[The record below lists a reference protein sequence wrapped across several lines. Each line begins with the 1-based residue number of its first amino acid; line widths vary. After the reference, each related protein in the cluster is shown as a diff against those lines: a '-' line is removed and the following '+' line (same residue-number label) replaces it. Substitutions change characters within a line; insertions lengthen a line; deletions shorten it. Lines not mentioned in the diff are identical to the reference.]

1 MRDRTGRRPR
11 NDAPPQE
18 TRSMVLDYLEE
29 RFGLAPET
37 FRGFG
42 LYLAS
47 KGRVYLGPERAIGE
61 PRVVSVGIT
70 IARLSGTV
78 KPSTNLIQ
86 LFGRQMTRNVI
97 PLEKEEAVSYAK
109 GEDIRLPAERLSHV
123 TEGYVSLGYADVP
136 LGCGMLKDGS
146 IRNMLPKAK
155 RLGLKFI

>member
-1 MRDRTGRRPR
+1 MRDQTRRKPR
-11 NDAPPQE
+11 NEPPPHE
-18 TRSMVLDYLEE
+18 TKSMVLGYLEE

-86 LFGRQMTRNVI
+86 LFGRQMNRNI
-97 PLEKEEAVSYAK
+97 IQLEKEEAMAYAK
-109 GEDIRLPAERLSHV
+109 GDDLTLPAERLGHV
-123 TEGYVSLGYADVP
+123 TPGYVALSYLDAP
-136 LGCGMLKDGS
+136 LGCGMLKDGV

-155 RLGLKFI
+155 RLELKFI